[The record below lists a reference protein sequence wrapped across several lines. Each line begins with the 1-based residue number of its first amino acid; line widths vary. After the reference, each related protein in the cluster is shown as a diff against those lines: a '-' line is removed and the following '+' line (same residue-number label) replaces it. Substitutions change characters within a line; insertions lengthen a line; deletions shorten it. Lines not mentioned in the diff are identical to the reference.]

1 MSNTLGYITRV
12 PGRCVLNVRK
22 WDYCKALLARYIK
35 VEFIEITKD
44 GVSEAIHGST
54 KKESKQYTQMGKILL
69 EEEDD
74 KNKEKQTNIQSG
86 RQ

>member
-1 MSNTLGYITRV
+1 MCASGIIAK
-12 PGRCVLNVRK
+12 RCWRDN
-22 WDYCKALLARYIK
+22 IK